1 MAQTP
6 CCIQHVCLQPPGVHL
21 GSEEVL
27 AAGSSP
33 AFALNAAPG
42 AGGAAQAPP
51 GQSKVG
57 VHAGA
62 LCIYWVHCG
71 EKEGNKRRVR
81 FQLPPAV
88 LTAAARGRGRPCGV
102 GGCAVGLGWTSGH
115 RWTHANPEH
124 RGTPT
129 YTHINPRTPCHAPP
143 PHVPGDGGTPRGRG
157 PSVAGW
163 GGGRPRP
170 WVPTMH
176 VVVKGEL
183 LPGADGAGGE
193 EGDAGQAFVQV
204 LNEDVVD
211 LQVGVALRG
220 WGGVRWSPLPLKLG

>member
-1 MAQTP
+1 MDPRQPRAPWDPHVHPYQPQNTVP
-6 CCIQHVCLQPPGVHL
+6 CP
-21 GSEEVL
+21 
-27 AAGSSP
+27 
-33 AFALNAAPG
+33 
-42 AGGAAQAPP
+42 
-51 GQSKVG
+51 
-57 VHAGA
+57 
-62 LCIYWVHCG
+62 
-71 EKEGNKRRVR
+71 
-81 FQLPPAV
+81 
-88 LTAAARGRGRPCGV
+88 
-102 GGCAVGLGWTSGH
+102 
-115 RWTHANPEH
+115 
-124 RGTPT
+124 
-129 YTHINPRTPCHAPP
+129 PP

-163 GGGRPRP
+163 GGGRPKP

>member
-62 LCIYWVHCG
+62 LCIYWVH
-71 EKEGNKRRVR
+71 
-81 FQLPPAV
+81 
-88 LTAAARGRGRPCGV
+88 
-102 GGCAVGLGWTSGH
+102 
-115 RWTHANPEH
+115 
-124 RGTPT
+124 
-129 YTHINPRTPCHAPP
+129 
-143 PHVPGDGGTPRGRG
+143 
-157 PSVAGW
+157 
-163 GGGRPRP
+163 
-170 WVPTMH
+170 MH

>member
-1 MAQTP
+1 MVMAQTP

-33 AFALNAAPG
+33 TFALNAAPG

-62 LCIYWVHCG
+62 LCVYWVHCG
-71 EKEGNKRRVR
+71 EKEGNKRRVW

-129 YTHINPRTPCHAPP
+129 YTHINPRTPCRAPP
-143 PHVPGDGGTPRGRG
+143 RPRGWWDPAWPWAQCGR
-157 PSVAGW
+157 VGW
-163 GGGRPRP
+163 GSAQA
-170 WVPTMH
+170 V
-176 VVVKGEL
+176 
-183 LPGADGAGGE
+183 GAHHACCS
-193 EGDAGQAFVQV
+193 Q
-204 LNEDVVD
+204 
-211 LQVGVALRG
+211 R
-220 WGGVRWSPLPLKLG
+220 